1 MILSL
6 IITWIF
12 WIIIVI
18 VDVIFHPQEWYLFLI
33 PPIILSII
41 IVLLAQISTIACVL
55 LTVCL
60 HVLIVG
66 ELVISY
72 LKK

>member
-1 MILSL
+1 MLISL

-12 WIIIVI
+12 WSIVVII
-18 VDVIFHPQEWYLFLI
+18 DVIFHPQEWYLFLI

-41 IVLLAQISTIACVL
+41 IVLLAQISNIVCII

-60 HVLIVG
+60 HVFIVV